1 MLRIDLFHA
10 MGQARIVEDLE
21 FEKLAVLTVDDPIS
35 LRLVN
40 GSYGGILVLLLR
52 LFLREGGGYVY

>member
-10 MGQARIVEDLE
+10 MGQARIDEDLE
-21 FEKLAVLTVDDPIS
+21 FEKLAVLTGDDPIS
-35 LRLVN
+35 LRLVS
-40 GSYGGILVLLLR
+40 GSYRGILGLLLR